1 MCDLGYNRQKGQ
13 WGGGGRRLEWQEQQV
28 VCDLGYHRLKGQGV
42 GGGREGWNGRYSSLC
57 VM

>member
-1 MCDLGYNRQKGQ
+1 MGG
-13 WGGGGRRLEWQEQQV
+13 WGWERRLEWQVQQF
-28 VCDLGYHRLKGQGV
+28 VCNVGYHRLKGQGGGG